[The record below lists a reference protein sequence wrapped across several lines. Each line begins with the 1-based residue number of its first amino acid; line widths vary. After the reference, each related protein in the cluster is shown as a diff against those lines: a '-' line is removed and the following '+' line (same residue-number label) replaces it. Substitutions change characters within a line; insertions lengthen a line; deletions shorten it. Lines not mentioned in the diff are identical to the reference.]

1 MNYEKKYKEAL
12 ERARNIR
19 FGDPNSATANVVCEE
34 IFPELAESDDEK
46 IRKEILS
53 IVKSYRENCIT
64 EGNHRFDDCIA
75 WLEKQGE
82 PQPYKGNAD
91 TMRKNLIKAFKS
103 VGSNHWGGFDV
114 RDIIHFLESKDAIEL
129 EKQGEPN
136 WAHHK
141 VDLSDCSKE
150 YRKAYYDGWNNC
162 NKQHSQLKDEQNP
175 AWSEEDELM
184 LTSTVNTL
192 KLTNGAAQ
200 MKIDWLKSIKNRV
213 QPQQKQEWSIS
224 DERILNNIFTYLGYA
239 KDGNKYCT
247 PELICEAE
255 NWLKFLKPQPHWKPT
270 DEQMQSLNFAIITY
284 SKKDDCKLTYDGLN
298 LLYNDLKKL

>member
-1 MNYEKKYKEAL
+1 MDYKEKL
-12 ERARNIR
+12 ELAKDWYN
-19 FGDPNSATANVVCEE
+19 DQSTTNKEKLLLENL
-34 IFPELAESDDEK
+34 FPELKESEDERIK
-46 IRKEILS
+46 KAIHIYLDWLDGRKDYAPKGEYSIR
-53 IVKSYRENCIT
+53 
-64 EGNHRFDDCIA
+64 DMIA
-75 WLEKQGE
+75 WLK
-82 PQPYKGNAD
+82 
-91 TMRKNLIKAFKS
+91 
-103 VGSNHWGGFDV
+103 
-114 RDIIHFLESKDAIEL
+114 
-129 EKQGEPN
+129 KQGEPN
-136 WAHHK
+136 WVHHK
-141 VDLSDCSKE
+141 VDLSDCSEE

-213 QPQQKQEWSIS
+213 QSQQKQEWSIS

-255 NWLKFLKPQPHWKPT
+255 NWLKSLKPQPHWKPT
-270 DEQMQSLNFAIITY
+270 KEQMENLEYAINTVDKCCEDSLQS
-284 SKKDDCKLTYDGLN
+284 
-298 LLYNDLKKL
+298 LYNDLKKL